1 MFEYDALGRVTR
13 ETGEHGE
20 LAWEYDALGN
30 RTSVTLPDG
39 RELKQFYYGSGHLLS
54 IALDK
59 LSVSDFTRDELHRE
73 TSRTQGLLTTRSE
86 YDRLGRLHRRDVLP
100 AMPSARRRAAGPA
113 AGITTIAIILSAKS
127 GTITRSAGT
136 AGSTTAQGACSFRTA
151 RCPVRSSGAG
161 MRPVTRL
168 RGLLRKSRT
177 TV

>member
-1 MFEYDALGRVTR
+1 MSMTR
-13 ETGEHGE
+13 SGASRATGEHGD
-20 LAWEYDALGN
+20 LAWGYDALGN

-113 AGITTIAIILSAKS
+113 AGITTTVITRCAKS

-136 AGSTTAQGACSFRTA
+136 AGSTTAQ
-151 RCPVRSSGAG
+151 AG
-161 MRPVTRL
+161 
-168 RGLLRKSRT
+168 
-177 TV
+177 

>member
-73 TSRTQGLLTTRSE
+73 TSRTQGLLTTSE
-86 YDRLGRLHRRDVLP
+86 YDRLGRLHRRDVFTGN
-100 AMPSARRRAAGPA
+100 AQRPSPRRWSRRWDYDYRNNGPRRAG
-113 AGITTIAIILSAKS
+113 
-127 GTITRSAGT
+127 R
-136 AGSTTAQGACSFRTA
+136 
-151 RCPVRSSGAG
+151 
-161 MRPVTRL
+161 
-168 RGLLRKSRT
+168 
-177 TV
+177 